1 MNTDT
6 IVQPH
11 AFASIR
17 SVRGPVAID
26 LVGGPAER
34 YGLIYM
40 DPPWEFENYS
50 EKGEDRNPNRW
61 YDTMTLEQMK
71 LLPIADLAAEDC
83 MCSCWMTFPRL
94 LDGLELLRHYGFRYV
109 TVGQVWIKL
118 NKLVGLRS
126 IIDIA
131 RDIFMGPGY
140 WTRAN
145 AEILVL
151 ASKGSPK
158 RLSKSVRQVVLH
170 PIGAHSEKPLVFR
183 RNLEKLIDT
192 DRRIELFCR
201 REPEEGWDV
210 WGNQVGALEA
220 GTIRKRMISTTVAPA
235 PLLDYAA

>member
-1 MNTDT
+1 MNSDAA
-6 IVQPH
+6 VVRHP
-11 AFASIR
+11 FADIR
-17 SVRGPVAID
+17 SVRGPVPID
-26 LVGGPAER
+26 LVGGPSER

-50 EKGEDRNPNRW
+50 EKGEDRNANRW

-71 LLPIADLAAEDC
+71 LLPVADLADENS

-94 LDGLELLRHYGFRYV
+94 LDGLELMRHYGFRYV

-126 IIDIA
+126 GIDIL

-140 WTRAN
+140 WTRSN

-170 PIGAHSEKPLVFR
+170 PRSGHSEKPMVFR
-183 RNLEKLIDT
+183 RNLEKLVDT
-192 DRRIELFCR
+192 ERRIELFSR
-201 REPEEGWDV
+201 REPEKGWDV

-220 GTIRKRMISTTVAPA
+220 GTIAKRRIVIQDAPV
-235 PLLDYAA
+235 PLLDWAA